1 MIFNIISPQAK
12 ERGFTYMAY
21 HKIKGTKKAW
31 ITWAVLTALTVP
43 AYAASADGAA
53 DGSAVTT
60 KDVVVT
66 ATRTEADVKMVPNTV
81 EVITADDI
89 EKLGATDVY
98 SALRLADNVQI
109 MNTSTGFGHRISMR
123 GMSSD
128 STLILINGQRTAIE
142 DTETTQNLLALDRIN
157 VHNIERI
164 EIIRGAASAQYGS
177 DALAGVINIITKKS
191 TGKPLVTVGATT
203 GTTNMSNYYHID
215 LGRQGKFSSTFDMNF
230 SKDRQWTEHEVSG
243 LPVKNLQGPK
253 QSYNFSG
260 TYELGENKNLNLDLG
275 YYKDKLSGDWSHKE
289 YNLGAWGG
297 IVRLQDAKLE
307 TERCDASLS
316 LTGKTKKDDY
326 MVRTF
331 YSKLDKFR
339 FLPYTALAK
348 EYGETNK
355 YSIWGIEA
363 KNSHK
368 VNGDHTL
375 TYGTEYDRYDV
386 DGVNF
391 GKDGDNGKNLNT
403 YAAYIQDEWLLGD
416 KWEIIPAVRYDH
428 HSEFGSKTT
437 PHIGV
442 TYLANDHNRFK
453 ANWGE
458 GYKAPSVSEL
468 YMDYTHMGV
477 LTLGN
482 PNLRPEESKNWDLSY
497 EGEWGKTF
505 GKITYFHN
513 DIDNMIS
520 TRTVGGRHGYNEYYN
535 IDGTTK
541 THGVEL
547 TLGRKLS
554 RDLDVKVTSNW
565 TSASNKV
572 ASAESSAHGVDGIAD
587 NITTLQLAYDDHRA
601 YGYNATLWE
610 QWVHDYYESDSSQTY
625 SYNTLNFV
633 INKKYGDAVRLFAGV
648 DNIFNKKIDA
658 IYLDGRIW
666 RTGIEF
672 KFYKKLRPS
681 EGYPQ

>member
-587 NITTLQLAYDDHRA
+587 NITTLQLAYDDYRA

-672 KFYKKLRPS
+672 KF
-681 EGYPQ
+681 

>member
-53 DGSAVTT
+53 DGSAVTM

-109 MNTSTGFGHRISMR
+109 MNTSTGFGHHISMR

-191 TGKPLVTVGATT
+191 TGKPSVTVGATT

-307 TERCDASLS
+307 TERRDASLS

-587 NITTLQLAYDDHRA
+587 NITTLQLAYDDHCA

-672 KFYKKLRPS
+672 KF
-681 EGYPQ
+681 

>member
-1 MIFNIISPQAK
+1 
-12 ERGFTYMAY
+12 MAY

-53 DGSAVTT
+53 DGSAVTM

-191 TGKPLVTVGATT
+191 TGKPSVTVGATT

-307 TERCDASLS
+307 TERRDASLS

-497 EGEWGKTF
+497 ESEWGKTF

-672 KFYKKLRPS
+672 KF
-681 EGYPQ
+681 

>member
-21 HKIKGTKKAW
+21 HKIKRTKKAW

-191 TGKPLVTVGATT
+191 TGKPSVTVGATT

-307 TERCDASLS
+307 TERRDASLS

-391 GKDGDNGKNLNT
+391 GKNGDNGKNLNT
-403 YAAYIQDEWLLGD
+403 YASYIQDEWLLGD

-572 ASAESSAHGVDGIAD
+572 ASAESAAHGVDGIAD

-633 INKKYGDAVRLFAGV
+633 INKKYGDTVRLFAGV

-672 KFYKKLRPS
+672 KF
-681 EGYPQ
+681 

>member
-53 DGSAVTT
+53 DGSAVTM

-89 EKLGATDVY
+89 EKLGVTDVY

-191 TGKPLVTVGATT
+191 TGKPSVTVGATT

-307 TERCDASLS
+307 TERRDASLS

-587 NITTLQLAYDDHRA
+587 NITTLQLAYDDHCA

-672 KFYKKLRPS
+672 KF
-681 EGYPQ
+681 

>member
-1 MIFNIISPQAK
+1 MIFNIISSQAK

-43 AYAASADGAA
+43 AYAASADGVA

-109 MNTSTGFGHRISMR
+109 MNTGTGFGHRISMR

-142 DTETTQNLLALDRIN
+142 DTETTQNLLTLDRIN

-164 EIIRGAASAQYGS
+164 EIVRGAASAQYGS

-191 TGKPLVTVGATT
+191 TGKPSVTVGATT

-275 YYKDKLSGDWSHKE
+275 YYKDRLSGDWSHKE

-307 TERCDASLS
+307 TERRDASLS

-482 PNLRPEESKNWDLSY
+482 PSLRPEESKNWDLSY

-513 DIDNMIS
+513 DIDNLIS

-672 KFYKKLRPS
+672 KF
-681 EGYPQ
+681 

>member
-43 AYAASADGAA
+43 AYGAA

-191 TGKPLVTVGATT
+191 TGKPSVTVGATT

-307 TERCDASLS
+307 TERRDASLS

-610 QWVHDYYESDSSQTY
+610 QWAHDYYESDSSQTY

-672 KFYKKLRPS
+672 KF
-681 EGYPQ
+681 

>member
-191 TGKPLVTVGATT
+191 TGKPSVTVGATT

-307 TERCDASLS
+307 TERRDASLS

-355 YSIWGIEA
+355 YWGIEA

-672 KFYKKLRPS
+672 KF
-681 EGYPQ
+681 

>member
-43 AYAASADGAA
+43 AYAASIDGAA

-98 SALRLADNVQI
+98 SALRLADNIQI

-157 VHNIERI
+157 VNNIERI
-164 EIIRGAASAQYGS
+164 EIVRGAASAQYGS

-191 TGKPLVTVGATT
+191 TGKPSVTVGATT

-307 TERCDASLS
+307 TERRDASLS

-368 VNGDHTL
+368 INGDHTL

-672 KFYKKLRPS
+672 KF
-681 EGYPQ
+681 

>member
-43 AYAASADGAA
+43 AYAASADGTA

-191 TGKPLVTVGATT
+191 TGKPSVTVGATT

-307 TERCDASLS
+307 TERRDASLS

-672 KFYKKLRPS
+672 KF
-681 EGYPQ
+681 

>member
-191 TGKPLVTVGATT
+191 TGKPSVTVGATT

-307 TERCDASLS
+307 TERRDASLS

-458 GYKAPSVSEL
+458 GYKAPSISEL

-572 ASAESSAHGVDGIAD
+572 ASAESAAHGVDGIAD

-633 INKKYGDAVRLFAGV
+633 INKKYGDTVRLFAGV

-672 KFYKKLRPS
+672 KF
-681 EGYPQ
+681 

>member
-191 TGKPLVTVGATT
+191 TGKPSVTVGATT

-307 TERCDASLS
+307 TERRDASLS

-520 TRTVGGRHGYNEYYN
+520 TRTVGSRHGYNEYYN

-672 KFYKKLRPS
+672 KF
-681 EGYPQ
+681 

>member
-43 AYAASADGAA
+43 AYAASADGVA

-109 MNTSTGFGHRISMR
+109 MNTGTGFGHRISMR

-142 DTETTQNLLALDRIN
+142 DTETTQNLLTLDRIN

-164 EIIRGAASAQYGS
+164 EIVRGAASAQYGS

-191 TGKPLVTVGATT
+191 TGKPSVTVGATT

-275 YYKDKLSGDWSHKE
+275 YYKDRLSGDWSHKK

-307 TERCDASLS
+307 TERRDASLS

-513 DIDNMIS
+513 DIDNLIS

-672 KFYKKLRPS
+672 KF
-681 EGYPQ
+681 

>member
-43 AYAASADGAA
+43 AYAASADGVA

-109 MNTSTGFGHRISMR
+109 MNTGTGFGHRISMR

-142 DTETTQNLLALDRIN
+142 DTETTQNLLTLDRIN
-157 VHNIERI
+157 IHNIERI
-164 EIIRGAASAQYGS
+164 EIVRGAASAQYGS

-191 TGKPLVTVGATT
+191 TGKPSVTVGATT

-275 YYKDKLSGDWSHKE
+275 YYKDRLSGDWSHKE

-307 TERCDASLS
+307 TERRDASLS

-513 DIDNMIS
+513 DIDNLIS

-672 KFYKKLRPS
+672 KF
-681 EGYPQ
+681 

>member
-31 ITWAVLTALTVP
+31 ITWAVLTVLTVP

-191 TGKPLVTVGATT
+191 TGKPSVTVGATT

-307 TERCDASLS
+307 TERRDASLS

-672 KFYKKLRPS
+672 KF
-681 EGYPQ
+681 

>member
-191 TGKPLVTVGATT
+191 TGKPSVTVGATT

-307 TERCDASLS
+307 TERRDASLS

-565 TSASNKV
+565 TSASDKV
-572 ASAESSAHGVDGIAD
+572 ASAESAAHGVDGIAD

-633 INKKYGDAVRLFAGV
+633 INKKYGDTVRLFAGV

-672 KFYKKLRPS
+672 KF
-681 EGYPQ
+681 

>member
-191 TGKPLVTVGATT
+191 TGKPSVTVGATT

-243 LPVKNLQGPK
+243 LPVKNLHGPK

-307 TERCDASLS
+307 TERRDASLS

-375 TYGTEYDRYDV
+375 TYGMEYDRYDV

-520 TRTVGGRHGYNEYYN
+520 TCTVGGRHGYNEYYN

-572 ASAESSAHGVDGIAD
+572 ASAESAAHGVDGIAD

-633 INKKYGDAVRLFAGV
+633 INKKYGDTVRLFAGV

-672 KFYKKLRPS
+672 KF
-681 EGYPQ
+681 

>member
-1 MIFNIISPQAK
+1 
-12 ERGFTYMAY
+12 MAY

-191 TGKPLVTVGATT
+191 TGKPSVTVGATT

-307 TERCDASLS
+307 TERRDASLS

-587 NITTLQLAYDDHRA
+587 NITTLQLAYDDHCA

-672 KFYKKLRPS
+672 KF
-681 EGYPQ
+681 

>member
-43 AYAASADGAA
+43 AYAASADGVA

-109 MNTSTGFGHRISMR
+109 MNTGTGFGHRISMR

-142 DTETTQNLLALDRIN
+142 DTETTQNLLTLDRIN

-164 EIIRGAASAQYGS
+164 EIVRGAASAQYGS

-191 TGKPLVTVGATT
+191 TGKPSVTVGATT

-275 YYKDKLSGDWSHKE
+275 YYKDRLSGDWSHKE

-307 TERCDASLS
+307 TERRDASLS

-442 TYLANDHNRFK
+442 PYLANDHNRFK

-513 DIDNMIS
+513 DIDNLIS

-672 KFYKKLRPS
+672 KF
-681 EGYPQ
+681 

>member
-53 DGSAVTT
+53 DGSAVTM

-191 TGKPLVTVGATT
+191 TGKPSVTVGATT

-307 TERCDASLS
+307 TERRDASLS

-520 TRTVGGRHGYNEYYN
+520 TRTVGGRHGYNEYSN

-587 NITTLQLAYDDHRA
+587 NITTLQLAYDDHCA

-672 KFYKKLRPS
+672 KF
-681 EGYPQ
+681 

>member
-1 MIFNIISPQAK
+1 
-12 ERGFTYMAY
+12 MAY

-191 TGKPLVTVGATT
+191 TGKPSVTVGATT

-307 TERCDASLS
+307 TERRDASLS

-520 TRTVGGRHGYNEYYN
+520 TRTVGSRHGYNEYYN

-672 KFYKKLRPS
+672 KF
-681 EGYPQ
+681 

>member
-1 MIFNIISPQAK
+1 
-12 ERGFTYMAY
+12 MAY

-191 TGKPLVTVGATT
+191 TGKPSVTVGATT

-307 TERCDASLS
+307 TERRDASLS

-554 RDLDVKVTSNW
+554 QDLDVKVTSNW

-572 ASAESSAHGVDGIAD
+572 ASAESAAHGVDGIAD

-633 INKKYGDAVRLFAGV
+633 INKKYGDTVRLFAGV

-672 KFYKKLRPS
+672 KF
-681 EGYPQ
+681 

>member
-1 MIFNIISPQAK
+1 MIFNIISPQVIFNIISPQAK
-12 ERGFTYMAY
+12 ERGFTCMAY

-128 STLILINGQRTAIE
+128 STLILINGQRMAIE

-191 TGKPLVTVGATT
+191 TGKPSVTVGATT

-307 TERCDASLS
+307 TERRDASLS

-672 KFYKKLRPS
+672 KF
-681 EGYPQ
+681 

>member
-191 TGKPLVTVGATT
+191 TGKPSVTVGATT

-505 GKITYFHN
+505 GKLTYFHN

-672 KFYKKLRPS
+672 KF
-681 EGYPQ
+681 

>member
-203 GTTNMSNYYHID
+203 GTTTNMSNYYHID

-672 KFYKKLRPS
+672 KF
-681 EGYPQ
+681 

>member
-1 MIFNIISPQAK
+1 MD
-12 ERGFTYMAY
+12 YL
-21 HKIKGTKKAW
+21 
-31 ITWAVLTALTVP
+31 AVLTALTVP
-43 AYAASADGAA
+43 AYGAA

-191 TGKPLVTVGATT
+191 TGKPSVTVGATT

-307 TERCDASLS
+307 TERRDASLS

-672 KFYKKLRPS
+672 KF
-681 EGYPQ
+681 

>member
-43 AYAASADGAA
+43 AYAASADGVA

-109 MNTSTGFGHRISMR
+109 MNIGTGFGHRISMR

-142 DTETTQNLLALDRIN
+142 DTETTQNLLTLDRIN

-164 EIIRGAASAQYGS
+164 EIVRGAASAQYGS
-177 DALAGVINIITKKS
+177 DALAGVLNIITKKS
-191 TGKPLVTVGATT
+191 TGKPSVTVGATT

-275 YYKDKLSGDWSHKE
+275 YYKDRLSGDWSHKE

-307 TERCDASLS
+307 TERRDASLS

-513 DIDNMIS
+513 DIDNLIS

-672 KFYKKLRPS
+672 KF
-681 EGYPQ
+681 

>member
-43 AYAASADGAA
+43 AYAASTDGAA

-89 EKLGATDVY
+89 QKLGATDVY
-98 SALRLADNVQI
+98 SALRLADNIQI

-164 EIIRGAASAQYGS
+164 EIVRGAASAQYGS

-191 TGKPLVTVGATT
+191 TGKPSVTVGATT

-307 TERCDASLS
+307 TERRDASLS

-368 VNGDHTL
+368 INGDHTL

-547 TLGRKLS
+547 TLGRNLS

-565 TSASNKV
+565 TSASNKA

-672 KFYKKLRPS
+672 KF
-681 EGYPQ
+681 

>member
-1 MIFNIISPQAK
+1 M
-12 ERGFTYMAY
+12 
-21 HKIKGTKKAW
+21 
-31 ITWAVLTALTVP
+31 
-43 AYAASADGAA
+43 
-53 DGSAVTT
+53 
-60 KDVVVT
+60 
-66 ATRTEADVKMVPNTV
+66 
-81 EVITADDI
+81 
-89 EKLGATDVY
+89 
-98 SALRLADNVQI
+98 
-109 MNTSTGFGHRISMR
+109 
-123 GMSSD
+123 
-128 STLILINGQRTAIE
+128 
-142 DTETTQNLLALDRIN
+142 
-157 VHNIERI
+157 
-164 EIIRGAASAQYGS
+164 
-177 DALAGVINIITKKS
+177 
-191 TGKPLVTVGATT
+191 
-203 GTTNMSNYYHID
+203 
-215 LGRQGKFSSTFDMNF
+215 
-230 SKDRQWTEHEVSG
+230 
-243 LPVKNLQGPK
+243 
-253 QSYNFSG
+253 

-307 TERCDASLS
+307 TERRDASLS

-587 NITTLQLAYDDHRA
+587 NITTLQLAYDDHCA

-672 KFYKKLRPS
+672 KF
-681 EGYPQ
+681 

>member
-1 MIFNIISPQAK
+1 MDYLGCFD
-12 ERGFTYMAY
+12 GM
-21 HKIKGTKKAW
+21 
-31 ITWAVLTALTVP
+31 TVP

-191 TGKPLVTVGATT
+191 TGKPSVTVGATT

-307 TERCDASLS
+307 TERRDASLS

-348 EYGETNK
+348 ENGETNK

-672 KFYKKLRPS
+672 KF
-681 EGYPQ
+681 

>member
-1 MIFNIISPQAK
+1 
-12 ERGFTYMAY
+12 MAY

-43 AYAASADGAA
+43 AYGAA

-191 TGKPLVTVGATT
+191 TGKPSVTVGATT

-307 TERCDASLS
+307 TERRDASLS

-610 QWVHDYYESDSSQTY
+610 QWAHDYYESDSSQTY

-672 KFYKKLRPS
+672 KF
-681 EGYPQ
+681 

>member
-1 MIFNIISPQAK
+1 M
-12 ERGFTYMAY
+12 
-21 HKIKGTKKAW
+21 
-31 ITWAVLTALTVP
+31 
-43 AYAASADGAA
+43 
-53 DGSAVTT
+53 

-191 TGKPLVTVGATT
+191 TGKPSVTVGATT

-307 TERCDASLS
+307 TERRDASLS

-587 NITTLQLAYDDHRA
+587 NITTLQLAYDDHCA

-672 KFYKKLRPS
+672 KF
-681 EGYPQ
+681 

>member
-191 TGKPLVTVGATT
+191 TGKPSVMVGATT
-203 GTTNMSNYYHID
+203 GATNMSNYYHID

-307 TERCDASLS
+307 TERRDASLS

-505 GKITYFHN
+505 GKITYFNN

-672 KFYKKLRPS
+672 KF
-681 EGYPQ
+681 